1 MDVLTKKQRSYC
13 MSRIRSRDT
22 SPEIIVRRYLH
33 SHGVR
38 YTLHKSD
45 IAGKPDIFVKKYN
58 LAIFVHG
65 CFWHQHPKC
74 KYAVVPKTRQ
84 GFWREKL
91 QKNVRRD
98 QTILNKLKK
107 IGCRTMV
114 LWECQ
119 LTKRDQESVQRF
131 LEKKLSKIIV

>member
-1 MDVLTKKQRSYC
+1 MDVLTKEQRSYC

-65 CFWHQHPKC
+65 CFWHQHPRC

-84 GFWREKL
+84 NFWREKL
-91 QKNVRRD
+91 KKNVRRD
-98 QTILNKLKK
+98 RTILNKLKK
-107 IGCRTMV
+107 LGYHTMI

-119 LTKRDQESVQRF
+119 LTKCDTESVNRF
-131 LEKKLSKIIV
+131 LEKKFAKIMT